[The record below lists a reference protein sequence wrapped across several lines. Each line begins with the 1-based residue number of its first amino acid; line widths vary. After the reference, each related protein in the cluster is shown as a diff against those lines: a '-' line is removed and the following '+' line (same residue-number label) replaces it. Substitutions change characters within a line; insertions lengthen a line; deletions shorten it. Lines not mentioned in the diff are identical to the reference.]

1 MSGMLG
7 QIFDRGVLAGLE
19 RSVNFTVARHQ
30 SLLSNVANADTP
42 GYRRTD
48 MDGTEFRRLLDR
60 SYAADSRH
68 ESSAFDR
75 ANIGAPRLVSGPRG
89 PFRFS
94 AKGRGPLRHDG
105 NDVSVEREMA
115 QLAENA
121 GQYSAYTALL
131 RKGLRQVRAAITGR
145 PEES

>member
-1 MSGMLG
+1 MSVFS

-30 SLLSNVANADTP
+30 SLLSNVANSDTP

-48 MDGTEFRRLLDR
+48 LDAKEFRRLLDR
-60 SYAADSRH
+60 GYAADRRH
-68 ESSAFDR
+68 VPNAFAPASTD
-75 ANIGAPRLVSGPRG
+75 APRLVSGPRG
-89 PFRFS
+89 PYRFS
-94 AKGRGPLRHDG
+94 ALGRGPLRHDG

-115 QLAENA
+115 LLSENA
-121 GQYSAYTALL
+121 GQYSAYSALL
-131 RKGLRQVRAAITGR
+131 RKGFRQIRAALTGR